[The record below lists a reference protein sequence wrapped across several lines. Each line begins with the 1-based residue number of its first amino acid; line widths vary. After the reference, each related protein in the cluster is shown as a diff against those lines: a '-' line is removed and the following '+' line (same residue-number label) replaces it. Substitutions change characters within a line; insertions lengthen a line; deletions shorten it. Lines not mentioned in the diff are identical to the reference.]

1 MQACRET
8 GAVTGAG
15 AENLD
20 PAPPPP
26 APISPHP
33 LITRPRH
40 GTVAPD
46 RSPSARQRC
55 PVTGHTFD
63 CPVGPGSRRE
73 RPYDP
78 NPTARSPAAISVF
91 RNRRRTWGSATAV
104 YVADACEQG
113 GGKGGSLPPDGA
125 PAWWPWPRHP
135 SGCRTQP
142 SNPLMPRS
150 PIDELAS
157 EANTLNLRLPFP
169 HALPV
174 RNLPPLSSSGPTHR
188 PLTKYSSVSTPQSQ
202 HCHATCADA
211 ASAIA
216 GKPLLRRAYAAFKTS
231 PRLPRNGPQ
240 RAPRPTAQRVW
251 RTARGDGT
259 SSHRRSPAPPL
270 RRRERR
276 RPDVTL
282 WAHEATA

>member
-174 RNLPPLSSSGPTHR
+174 RNLPPLSFSGPRHR
-188 PLTKYSSVSTPQSQ
+188 PLTQYSSLSTPQSQ
-202 HCHATCADA
+202 HCHATWAHA

-216 GKPLLRRAYAAFKTS
+216 GKPLLRRAYAAFKPS
-231 PRLPRNGPQ
+231 PRLPSQWPPKS
-240 RAPRPTAQRVW
+240 ATAHSATCVADC
-251 RTARGDGT
+251 ARGQYLV
-259 SSHRRSPAPPL
+259 SSEEPSSAPAS
-270 RRRERR
+270 
-276 RPDVTL
+276 
-282 WAHEATA
+282 A